1 VTEYVER
8 WYRKCTRAPDL
19 VPFSVQIKESDL
31 FILAQKNL
39 EDLAYKRLEKER
51 NNLEAYL
58 RYDPD
63 FLHSLVPVTAPP
75 FAPPVCQ
82 IMAEAA
88 KKAGVGPM
96 ASVAGAI
103 NEMVGEELRQESQ
116 EVIIENG
123 GDLLV
128 FSQEARVVAVYAG
141 EDSPFSFRIG
151 IKLSPGKKWGVA
163 TSSGTVGHSLSFGK
177 ADAVVVVAESSAV
190 ADAWATSL
198 ANRVREKEDIKKVL
212 EFSRQI
218 TDIQGILIILG
229 KFLGVEGNI
238 QIEKL

>member
-1 VTEYVER
+1 MTRYVER
-8 WYRKCTRAPDL
+8 WYRGYTKAPDL

-31 FILAQKNL
+31 LIWAEKNL
-39 EDLAYKRLEKER
+39 QDLAYKRLEKER

-63 FLHSLVPVTAPP
+63 FLHSLAPVSASP
-75 FAPPVCQ
+75 FAPPLCQ
-82 IMAEAA
+82 MMAKAA
-88 KKAGVGPM
+88 EKAGVGPM

-103 NEMVGEELRQESQ
+103 NEMVGEELRQES
-116 EVIIENG
+116 EEIIIENG

-128 FSQEARVVAVYAG
+128 FSREARVVAVYAG

-151 IKLSPGKKWGVA
+151 IKLPPGKKWGVA
-163 TSSGTVGHSLSFGK
+163 TSSGIVGHSLSFGK

-198 ANRVREKEDIKKVL
+198 ANRVQEKEDIKKVL
-212 EFSRQI
+212 KFSQQI
-218 TDIQGILIILG
+218 TDIQGTLIILG
-229 KFLGVEGNI
+229 EFLGVEGNI
-238 QIEKL
+238 QIERL

>member
-1 VTEYVER
+1 MTRYVER
-8 WYRKCTRAPDL
+8 WYRGYTKAPDL

-31 FILAQKNL
+31 LIWAEKNL
-39 EDLAYKRLEKER
+39 QDLAYKRLEKER

-63 FLHSLVPVTAPP
+63 FLHSLAPVAASP
-75 FAPPVCQ
+75 FAPPLCQ
-82 IMAEAA
+82 MMAEAA
-88 KKAGVGPM
+88 EKAGVGPM

-103 NEMVGEELRQESQ
+103 NEMVGEELRQES
-116 EVIIENG
+116 EEIIIENG

-128 FSQEARVVAVYAG
+128 FSREARVVAVYAG

-151 IKLSPGKKWGVA
+151 IKLPTGKKWGVA
-163 TSSGTVGHSLSFGK
+163 TSSGIVGYSLSFGK

-198 ANRVREKEDIKKVL
+198 ANRVQEKEDIKKVL
-212 EFSRQI
+212 KFSQQI
-218 TDIQGILIILG
+218 TDIQGTLIILG
-229 KFLGVEGNI
+229 EFLGVEGNI
-238 QIEKL
+238 QIERL

>member
-1 VTEYVER
+1 MTRYVER
-8 WYRKCTRAPDL
+8 WYRGYTKAPDL

-31 FILAQKNL
+31 LIWAEKNL
-39 EDLAYKRLEKER
+39 QDLAYKRLEKER

-63 FLHSLVPVTAPP
+63 FLHSLAPVAASP
-75 FAPPVCQ
+75 FAPPLCQ
-82 IMAEAA
+82 MMAKAA
-88 KKAGVGPM
+88 EKAGVGPM

-103 NEMVGEELRQESQ
+103 NEMVGEELRQES
-116 EVIIENG
+116 EEIIIENG

-128 FSQEARVVAVYAG
+128 FSREARVVAVYAG

-151 IKLSPGKKWGVA
+151 IKLPPGKKWGVA
-163 TSSGTVGHSLSFGK
+163 TSSGIVGHSLSFGK

-198 ANRVREKEDIKKVL
+198 ANRVQERRHKEGIKI
-212 EFSRQI
+212 FS
-218 TDIQGILIILG
+218 T
-229 KFLGVEGNI
+229 NY
-238 QIEKL
+238 